1 MMDGRHCHEEF
12 CIRGACC
19 RLPGRGEPGTG
30 GAPAAAAPS
39 GPGTVQDTVNSLQAS
54 GYQVIV
60 SKVGNAPLEK
70 CTVTAVRPG
79 QTYSRTDSGVPG
91 AGNDVVTTVTNQT
104 VYVDVRC

>member
-1 MMDGRHCHEEF
+1 MEGIVMKSFAFAALAVGSLVAASL
-12 CIRGACC
+12 GQV
-19 RLPGRGEPGTG
+19 
-30 GAPAAAAPS
+30 APAAAAPS

-91 AGNDVVTTVTNQT
+91 ANHPVTTVTNQT
-104 VYVDVRC
+104 VYVDLRC

>member
-1 MMDGRHCHEEF
+1 MHDGGIVMKGF
-12 CIRGACC
+12 AFAMLAAGSLVAAS
-19 RLPGRGEPGTG
+19 LGLA
-30 GAPAAAAPS
+30 APAVTAPS

-60 SKVGNAPLEK
+60 SKVGNAPLEQ

-91 AGNDVVTTVTNQT
+91 AGNDVVTTVTNKT

>member
-1 MMDGRHCHEEF
+1 MKRFAFATLAAGS
-12 CIRGACC
+12 
-19 RLPGRGEPGTG
+19 LV
-30 GAPAAAAPS
+30 AAALGLAAPTVAAPT

-54 GYQVIV
+54 GYDVIV
-60 SKVGNAPLEK
+60 SKVGNAPLEQ

-91 AGNDVVTTVTNQT
+91 AGNDIVTTVTDKT

>member
-1 MMDGRHCHEEF
+1 MKSFAFAALAVGSLVAASL
-12 CIRGACC
+12 G
-19 RLPGRGEPGTG
+19 LV
-30 GAPAAAAPS
+30 APAAAAPS

-91 AGNDVVTTVTNQT
+91 AGNDVVTPVPNQT